1 MTDLKYDPVPHK
13 QKVFLEKA
21 SKRQGFRAAYDA
33 LETEYALAHEML
45 SARTR
50 AGLTQEAVADRM
62 GTTKSAVSRLEGAGK
77 HAPSMASLK
86 KYADAVG
93 CTLKI
98 EFIPQ
103 TMKRRTSAQTS
114 VRAGAPKAARRS
126 T

>member
-1 MTDLKYDPVPHK
+1 
-13 QKVFLEKA
+13 
-21 SKRQGFRAAYDA
+21 
-33 LETEYALAHEML
+33 ML

-62 GTTKSAVSRLEGAGK
+62 CTTKSAISRLEGADK

-98 EFIPQ
+98 EFI
-103 TMKRRTSAQTS
+103 TRKVKRRASAQPG
-114 VRAGAPKAARRS
+114 VRSGTPKAARRS